1 MTLPRL
7 YAVVDQQTAD
17 RHGWQVPD
25 LARSYLAGGA
35 RLLQIRVS
43 AAGSRQFLAWCD
55 EVVDSARSYD
65 AQVVVNNRADI
76 AVLAGAGGVHVGQED
91 LPVTSV
97 RQLLPEPALVGLSTH
112 TATQVARSGDAAVSY
127 VAVGPIYQTSTKDTC
142 YRAVGL
148 DLVRYAAGHRPSRPI
163 VAIGG
168 ITLER
173 VPGIVEAGASAVAVV
188 SDLLVGDDPERR
200 VRDYV
205 TVLDS
210 LAK

>member
-17 RHGWQVPD
+17 QHRWRVPD
-25 LARSYLAGGA
+25 LARRYLAGGA
-35 RLLQIRVS
+35 RVLQVR
-43 AAGSRQFLAWCD
+43 AATAGSGQFLAWCD
-55 EVVDSARSYD
+55 EVVETAGSYG
-65 AQVVVNNRADI
+65 AQVIVNNRADI
-76 AVLAGAGGVHVGQED
+76 AVLAAASGVHVGQED
-91 LPVTSV
+91 LPVASV

-112 TATQVARSGDAAVSY
+112 TAMQVDRSSDTAASY
-127 VAVGPIYQTSTKDTC
+127 VAVGPVYQTSTKDTG
-142 YRAVGL
+142 YHAVGL
-148 DLVRYAAGHRPSRPI
+148 DLVRYAAQHRPDRPI

-168 ITLER
+168 ITFER
-173 VPGIVEAGASAVAVV
+173 APGVIEAGASAVAVV

-205 TVLDS
+205 SMLDS